1 MEEKFLTEYDLPVSV
16 STRRYAELD
25 PMGAPTGKT
34 LRSIVVAL
42 GNEGHD
48 LPVGD
53 AFRLA
58 LAILKAVGGEPT

>member
-25 PMGAPTGKT
+25 PMGEPTGKT
-34 LRSIVVAL
+34 EKSILVSL
-42 GNEGHD
+42 GDHGHD
-48 LPVGD
+48 LPVHD

-58 LAILKAVGGEPT
+58 LAILKAIGGAPA